1 MIRCKLIN
9 FLFRVFPVRAFQG
22 ILIKHHFE
30 KCADCQNSLVKAED
44 ARLFLVNEEKVR
56 EMVNLWPGINEKLCE
71 GSEGKIR
78 TPFFPK
84 WRRALSAA
92 GLTVFIL
99 TGFLYLNRP
108 DSTEIASQQGQ
119 DQSFKINYIKVEEKP
134 AEFYVYEEQDSE
146 LITVWAEILP

>member
-9 FLFRVFPVRAFQG
+9 FLFRVFAVRVFQS

-30 KCADCQNSLVKAED
+30 KCADCQNSLVKAEE
-44 ARLFLVNEEKVR
+44 ARLFLVKEEKAL
-56 EMVNLWPGINEKLCE
+56 EIVNLWPGISEKLCE
-71 GSEGKIR
+71 DTREKIR

-84 WRRALSAA
+84 WRWALSAA
-92 GLTVFIL
+92 GLTIFIL

-108 DSTEIASQQGQ
+108 DSTEMASQQGL

-134 AEFYVYEEQDSE
+134 AETYVYETQDSD

>member
-1 MIRCKLIN
+1 MIRCKIIN

-44 ARLFLVNEEKVR
+44 VQLFLVKEEKAS
-56 EMVNLWPGINEKLCE
+56 EMVNLWPGISEKLCE
-71 GSEGKIR
+71 GSGRKIR
-78 TPFFPK
+78 TSFFPK
-84 WRRALSAA
+84 WRWALSAA

-108 DSTEIASQQGQ
+108 DSTEMASQKGL

-134 AEFYVYEEQDSE
+134 AEFYVYETQDSE
-146 LITVWAEILP
+146 MITVWAEILP